1 LLRVYPNLHELAA
14 VFDYFVLDVWGVLHD
29 GEAPYPE
36 AIAGLAALKRCG
48 KRVLLLS
55 NTPSTALVLREE
67 LSALGFPPDTYE
79 EILTSGQVTREMIGK
94 QENQGQSYYY
104 IGPPEQSCLLA
115 GLGYRSKT
123 RLEEVGF
130 LLVTGLNDE
139 HPDVADYQELLH
151 RAWQQRLPMYC
162 ANPDLAISRQDG
174 SIIPCAGRLARDY
187 EDLGGTVHYY
197 GKPLPMMYREAL
209 AKLAC
214 STHGQAAAVGD
225 SLATDVKGAKAAGLY
240 TVLLVGGLVAEQV
253 GSTNPQA
260 IADFGSKYGLY
271 PDAILQNFAW
281 PSNKAAPK

>member
-1 LLRVYPNLHELAA
+1 MLRVYPNLHELAA

-130 LLVTGLNDE
+130 LLVTGLNDRT
-139 HPDVADYQELLH
+139 P
-151 RAWQQRLPMYC
+151 RCGRLPRITS
-162 ANPDLAISRQDG
+162 PGLATAFADVLRQSRLG
-174 SIIPCAGRLARDY
+174 HFPAGRLDY
-187 EDLGGTVHYY
+187 
-197 GKPLPMMYREAL
+197 
-209 AKLAC
+209 
-214 STHGQAAAVGD
+214 
-225 SLATDVKGAKAAGLY
+225 SLCGPPGPGL
-240 TVLLVGGLVAEQV
+240 
-253 GSTNPQA
+253 
-260 IADFGSKYGLY
+260 
-271 PDAILQNFAW
+271 
-281 PSNKAAPK
+281 